1 MAAFAVFWILLL
13 IGVPIFGVLLGT
25 SLTGLALYSSANLL
39 VIPQQFYN
47 GVNQQTLLAIPFF
60 IVAGTLASRGKTS
73 EYLVKAMCLVFGR
86 IRGGAVIA
94 AIAACAFFAAISGS
108 AMATVVA
115 VGGIIIPALK
125 DSDYPEKLTVGSI
138 CSGGSLGILIPP
150 SAPMVMFCV
159 AMECS
164 VGRMFMAGFV
174 PGVLL
179 AIAWALYVYFYCRK
193 HKCGSPMKFST
204 AEKKKIL
211 VGAIPA
217 IIFPLIVLGSIYT
230 GWATP
235 TEAAAISV
243 VYVMFVETFIYK
255 TARFKNF
262 AKQFFESLTSSA
274 TLLSIIATASL
285 LSYFITMKRIPDMVV
300 AFIDGFVSHGTVLLM
315 MVLIFLFIAGC
326 FVDTISLIV
335 VLAPILVPVLKSYGI
350 DLIFFGILAIL
361 CSQIGYISPP
371 FGTNLFVTMRVAN
384 KSFGFVAKSIVPFI
398 LIILAFTLL
407 IALVPEVVLWLPSTM
422 MG

>member
-1 MAAFAVFWILLL
+1 MLVFAIFWILLL
-13 IGVPIFGVLLGT
+13 LGVPIFGVLLGT
-25 SLTGLALYSSANLL
+25 SITGLAFYSGANLM

-73 EYLVKAMCLVFGR
+73 EYLVKAMCLIFGR
-86 IRGGAVIA
+86 MRGGAVIA
-94 AIAACAFFAAISGS
+94 GIFACAFFAAISGS

-115 VGGIIIPALK
+115 VGAIIIPSLK
-125 DSDYPEKLTVGSI
+125 DTDYPEKLTVGSI

-179 AIAWALYVYFYCRK
+179 AIAWAIYVYVYCRR
-193 HKCGSPMKFST
+193 HKCGSPMTFST
-204 AEKKKIL
+204 AERKKIII
-211 VGAIPA
+211 GAIPA
-217 IIFPLIVLGSIYT
+217 ILFPVIVLGSIYT

-243 VYVMFVETFIYK
+243 IYVMLIETFIYK
-255 TARFKNF
+255 TVRFKDF
-262 AKQFFESLTSSA
+262 AKQFFDSLVTSA
-274 TLLSIIATASL
+274 TLLAIIGAASI
-285 LSYFITMKRIPDMVV
+285 LSYFITMNRIPDMVV
-300 AFIDGFVSHGTVLLM
+300 AFIESFVTSPEMLLV
-315 MVLIFLFIAGC
+315 MVLVFLFIAGC

-335 VLAPILVPVLKSYGI
+335 VLAPILVPVLREYNI
-350 DLIFFGILAIL
+350 DLIFFGILAVL
-361 CSQIGYISPP
+361 CSQVGYISPP

-384 KSFGFVAKSIVPFI
+384 KSFGFVSRSIVPFI
-398 LIILAFTLL
+398 IIIMAFTLA
-407 IALVPEVVLWLPSTM
+407 IAFFPEIVLFLPNTM
-422 MG
+422 M

>member
-1 MAAFAVFWILLL
+1 MLVFAIFWLLL
-13 IGVPIFGVLLGT
+13 LLGVPIFGVLLGT
-25 SLTGLALYSSANLL
+25 SITGLAFYSGANLMI
-39 VIPQQFYN
+39 IPQQFYN

-73 EYLVKAMCLVFGR
+73 EYLVKAMCLIFGR
-86 IRGGAVIA
+86 MRGGAVIA
-94 AIAACAFFAAISGS
+94 GIFACAFFAAISGS

-115 VGGIIIPALK
+115 VGAIIIPALK
-125 DSDYPEKLTVGSI
+125 DTDYPEKLTVGSI

-179 AIAWALYVYFYCRK
+179 AIAWAIYVYVYCRK
-193 HKCGSPMKFST
+193 NKCGSPMTFST
-204 AEKKKIL
+204 AERKKIII
-211 VGAIPA
+211 GAIPA
-217 IIFPLIVLGSIYT
+217 ILFPVIVLGSIYT

-243 VYVMFVETFIYK
+243 IYVMLIETFIYK
-255 TARFKNF
+255 TIHFKDF
-262 AKQFFESLTSSA
+262 AKQFFDSLVTSA
-274 TLLSIIATASL
+274 TLLAIIGAASV
-285 LSYFITMKRIPDMVV
+285 LSYFITMNRIPDMVV
-300 AFIDGFVSHGTVLLM
+300 AFIESFVTSPEMLLV

-335 VLAPILVPVLKSYGI
+335 VLAPILVPVLREYNI
-350 DLIFFGILAIL
+350 DLIFFGILAVL
-361 CSQIGYISPP
+361 CSQVGYISPP

-384 KSFGFVAKSIVPFI
+384 KSFGFVSRSIVPFI
-398 LIILAFTLL
+398 IIIMAFTLA
-407 IALVPEVVLWLPSTM
+407 IAFFPEIVLFLPNTM
-422 MG
+422 M